1 MAVTEN
7 TEIIEYLKPKI
18 ERMIPNMIPEE
29 LVILNGLS
37 EKHNI

>member
-1 MAVTEN
+1 VTEN
-7 TEIIEYLKPKI
+7 IDIIEYLKPKI
-18 ERMIPNMIPEE
+18 EQMIPNMIPEE